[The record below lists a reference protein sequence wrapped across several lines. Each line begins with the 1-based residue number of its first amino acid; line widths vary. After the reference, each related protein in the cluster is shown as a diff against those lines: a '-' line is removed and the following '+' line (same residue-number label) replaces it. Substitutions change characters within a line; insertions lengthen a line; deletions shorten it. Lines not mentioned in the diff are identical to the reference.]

1 MNIFEIIATV
11 FGLWCVYL
19 TVKQK
24 ILSWPIGI
32 ISTVAFGIL
41 FWQIK
46 LYADMGEQVFYLVT
60 GFCGWYLWK
69 HGGEKKT
76 ELKVSLLKNYQ
87 RVLSILGI
95 ITASW
100 LVGYLLKTYT
110 DASLPY
116 LDATTTVMSFAAQ
129 ILLMKKKFENWILW
143 IIIDVMALGIYAYK
157 GVYLTTGLYA
167 LFLGLASAGCYSWW
181 KTWVADKKICY
192 EKSKKQ
198 PYFGEIRPAA

>member
-1 MNIFEIIATV
+1 MNIFEIIGTI
-11 FGLWCVYL
+11 FGLLCVYL

-24 ILSWPIGI
+24 VLSWPIGI

-60 GFCGWYLWK
+60 GFYGWYLWK

-87 RVLSILGI
+87 RILSVLGI

-100 LVGYLLKTYT
+100 LVGYLLKNYT

-167 LFLGLASAGCYSWW
+167 LFLGLASSGCYSWW
-181 KTWVADKKICY
+181 KAWIADKKICY
-192 EKSKKQ
+192 GKSEKR
-198 PYFGEIRPAA
+198 PCLGEIRPAA